1 MITWEREAVER
12 FLERIP
18 VRREFT
24 SPLGTH
30 VEYIF
35 DLPSPTGLIRFSVR
49 PSLDHC
55 QFYTDDDHAE
65 FISAHVQCT
74 RIVINDDPEEEGG
87 QCLVLQGKAG
97 HACVTPSK
105 PYFRLFF
112 SMHGKPT
119 DRTSDSG

>member
-1 MITWEREAVER
+1 MITWDRQAVER
-12 FLERIP
+12 FLGINSVP
-18 VRREFT
+18 RELS

-35 DLPSPTGLIRFSVR
+35 ALPSRMGLVRFSVR
-49 PSLDHC
+49 PSVDHC
-55 QFYTDDDHAE
+55 QFYHDDENAG
-65 FISAHVQCT
+65 FVSAHVQCT

-112 SMHGKPT
+112 SMHGEPT
-119 DRTSDSG
+119 DQASQSS